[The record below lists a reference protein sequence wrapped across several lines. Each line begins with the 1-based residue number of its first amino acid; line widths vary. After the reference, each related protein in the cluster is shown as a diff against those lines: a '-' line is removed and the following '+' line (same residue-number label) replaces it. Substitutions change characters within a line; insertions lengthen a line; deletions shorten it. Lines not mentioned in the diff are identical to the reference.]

1 MFIFWL
7 LQQNISSY
15 DKIRIIALYVMTKNG
30 MSEENL
36 NKLFTHAQINIRDQ
50 DMVRNLCYV
59 GVNVLLTD
67 VSLPHWN
74 TYNNNNQQ
82 HSFDF
87 NNYIVINAFSRMKW
101 KQGNRKKPYQVP
113 RKNRVT
119 EQTYQMSRWTPVL
132 KDILEDCIEDKLD
145 SRHFPFLAGRA
156 QSATY
161 HAPTRYLKSI
171 PYFKELLLNSIH
183 FTFLQCSLWSLA

>member
-1 MFIFWL
+1 
-7 LQQNISSY
+7 
-15 DKIRIIALYVMTKNG
+15 

-87 NNYIVINAFSRMKW
+87 NNYIVINAFSRMK
-101 KQGNRKKPYQVP
+101 
-113 RKNRVT
+113 
-119 EQTYQMSRWTPVL
+119 
-132 KDILEDCIEDKLD
+132 
-145 SRHFPFLAGRA
+145 
-156 QSATY
+156 
-161 HAPTRYLKSI
+161 
-171 PYFKELLLNSIH
+171 
-183 FTFLQCSLWSLA
+183 